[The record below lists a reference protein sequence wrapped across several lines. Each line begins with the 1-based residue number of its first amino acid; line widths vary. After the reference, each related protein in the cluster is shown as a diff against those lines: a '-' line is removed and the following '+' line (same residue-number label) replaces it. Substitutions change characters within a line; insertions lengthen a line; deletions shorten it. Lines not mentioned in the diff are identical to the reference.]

1 MLKSPWKNESGL
13 HPKEFVYLLP
23 QSINEASTFLAKY
36 KDESKVLAGGQSLL
50 PLMKLRLAS
59 PQYIVDIGR
68 IEGLSYIKKVGKQIR
83 IGALTRY
90 KEIGLS
96 RLLQQLCPI
105 LPETVSVIGDPQVRN
120 RGTIG
125 GNITHA
131 DPANDIPPTMLALNA
146 EFVLKSKAKT
156 RKVIAGSF
164 FKDLFQTAL
173 RYNEILSEVR
183 ITLPPPRSGG
193 AYLKFERKEG
203 DFAVASVASQ
213 LTIDAKGNCSRIG
226 IGLGGVGETSIKA
239 RESEECLLGSPITDE
254 LIRQAA
260 SKASEICQPAA
271 DIRGSSEFKKHLI
284 RVLAERSLRLSF
296 SRATGG
302 VPV

>member
-1 MLKSPWKNESGL
+1 M

-68 IEGLSYIKKVGKQIR
+68 IEGLSYIKNVGKQIR

-96 RLLQQLCPI
+96 RLLLQLCPI

-193 AYLKFERKEG
+193 AYLKLERKEG

-239 RESEECLLGSPITDE
+239 RETEE
-254 LIRQAA
+254 
-260 SKASEICQPAA
+260 
-271 DIRGSSEFKKHLI
+271 
-284 RVLAERSLRLSF
+284 
-296 SRATGG
+296 
-302 VPV
+302 

>member
-1 MLKSPWKNESGL
+1 M
-13 HPKEFVYLLP
+13 
-23 QSINEASTFLAKY
+23 
-36 KDESKVLAGGQSLL
+36 

-59 PQYIVDIGR
+59 PKYIIDIGK

-96 RLLQQLCPI
+96 KLLLQLCPI
-105 LPETVSVIGDPQVRN
+105 LPETVSVIGDAQIRN
-120 RGTIG
+120 RGTVG

-131 DPANDIPPTMLALNA
+131 DPANDIPPTVLALNA
-146 EFVLKSKAKT
+146 EFILKSKAKT
-156 RKVIAGSF
+156 RKVNASSF

-173 RYNEILSEVR
+173 RYNEVLSEVR
-183 ITLPPPRSGG
+183 IPIPPQKSGG

-239 RESEECLLGSPITDE
+239 KEAEECLLGSPITDE
-254 LIRQAA
+254 SIKEAA
-260 SKASEICQPAA
+260 SKASDICHPTA
-271 DIRGSSEFKKHLI
+271 DIRGSAEFKKHLI
-284 RVLAERSLRLSF
+284 RVLAERSLKFSV

-302 VPV
+302 ISV